1 MGRKLSS
8 PQRQTSVLLKAES
21 PGWAQCPVAAR
32 SPCFAPWDVCN
43 QRESPAQIT
52 VFNQSGR
59 KMICTS
65 LSLQHIPATVILH
78 AYYLCQSCQGHDE
91 RNWEPSRS
99 RHSGGCRVVEPRQ
112 PDSVCAGTLLWPPG
126 CCWHH
131 LMYIFKYK
139 TSPFTSEIVFNGLSN
154 TKGQLLSPKENIERT
169 LCSFFFFTAWVR
181 GSWSCCHVWP
191 WSAQWRQSYFV
202 QWDYMTAV
210 GNGCKLSLLIF
221 SWDLLTKNSILTK
234 NRRMVCVRAKVKHNA
249 ENLML
254 SSHCWR
260 FNFHSLFQEN
270 IHTINAKQQES
281 KIYNK
286 AGKDGLKWNIARP

>member
-154 TKGQLLSPKENIERT
+154 TEGQLLSPKENIERT
-169 LCSFFFFTAWVR
+169 LCSFFFYSLSPRKLKLLSRLTLKCTMKTELFCTV
-181 GSWSCCHVWP
+181 GLYDCCREWLQIIP
-191 WSAQWRQSYFV
+191 PNLLMRSSYKKF
-202 QWDYMTAV
+202 YP
-210 GNGCKLSLLIF
+210 
-221 SWDLLTKNSILTK
+221 
-234 NRRMVCVRAKVKHNA
+234 H
-249 ENLML
+249 
-254 SSHCWR
+254 
-260 FNFHSLFQEN
+260 
-270 IHTINAKQQES
+270 
-281 KIYNK
+281 
-286 AGKDGLKWNIARP
+286 